1 MAETTEFELVS
12 PEKLLISQPA
22 EMVVVPESKGLM
34 LGMPYCR

>member
-22 EMVVVPESKGLM
+22 EMVVVPGT
-34 LGMPYCR
+34 